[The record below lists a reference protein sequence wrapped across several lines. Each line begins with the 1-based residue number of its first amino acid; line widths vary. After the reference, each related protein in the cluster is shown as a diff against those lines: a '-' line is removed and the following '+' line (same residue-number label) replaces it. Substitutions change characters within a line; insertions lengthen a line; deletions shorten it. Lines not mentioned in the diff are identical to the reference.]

1 MYFTILSLLAVVLY
15 PIIAGLDKTKALR
28 FTLIA
33 SLTSSIVAAIAGM
46 DYFKYDFIAW
56 VVPALSTWLIFAMAH
71 KQKIL
76 LELSIYFTALVAIVL
91 VSDVATT
98 MLQSCGAYPYDN
110 FTHGGRYSLCR
121 NNILDAQKF
130 VQINILSLTFLLTS
144 FLFESWKKKGEKK
157 PWRVA
162 VAHLSFSILG
172 SLIALFAHSYH
183 EDLAI
188 GLIFLLEEAAILVG
202 ASLIQKRW
210 MAIMSGVIIGF
221 GGVYLTGLYK
231 YTYIWMILLG
241 LGLIGLVVWRL
252 VALSKKETNSI
263 KKD

>member
-1 MYFTILSLLAVVLY
+1 M
-15 PIIAGLDKTKALR
+15 
-28 FTLIA
+28 
-33 SLTSSIVAAIAGM
+33 
-46 DYFKYDFIAW
+46 
-56 VVPALSTWLIFAMAH
+56 
-71 KQKIL
+71 
-76 LELSIYFTALVAIVL
+76 
-91 VSDVATT
+91 
-98 MLQSCGAYPYDN
+98 
-110 FTHGGRYSLCR
+110 
-121 NNILDAQKF
+121 QKF
-130 VQINILSLTFLLTS
+130 IQINVLGLTFLLTS

-157 PWRVA
+157 PWRMV

-231 YTYIWMILLG
+231 YTYGETTSFNEIMKL
-241 LGLIGLVVWRL
+241 WR
-252 VALSKKETNSI
+252 KTRRDF
-263 KKD
+263 KDAFIVSFKDGQRMNY

>member
-1 MYFTILSLLAVVLY
+1 M
-15 PIIAGLDKTKALR
+15 
-28 FTLIA
+28 
-33 SLTSSIVAAIAGM
+33 
-46 DYFKYDFIAW
+46 
-56 VVPALSTWLIFAMAH
+56 
-71 KQKIL
+71 
-76 LELSIYFTALVAIVL
+76 
-91 VSDVATT
+91 
-98 MLQSCGAYPYDN
+98 
-110 FTHGGRYSLCR
+110 
-121 NNILDAQKF
+121 QKF

-144 FLFESWKKKGEKK
+144 FLFENWKKKGGKK

-162 VAHLSFSILG
+162 VAHLSFSIFG

-210 MAIMSGVIIGF
+210 MAIMSGIIIGF

-252 VALSKKETNSI
+252 VALSKKETNKI

>member
-1 MYFTILSLLAVVLY
+1 M
-15 PIIAGLDKTKALR
+15 
-28 FTLIA
+28 
-33 SLTSSIVAAIAGM
+33 
-46 DYFKYDFIAW
+46 
-56 VVPALSTWLIFAMAH
+56 
-71 KQKIL
+71 
-76 LELSIYFTALVAIVL
+76 
-91 VSDVATT
+91 
-98 MLQSCGAYPYDN
+98 
-110 FTHGGRYSLCR
+110 
-121 NNILDAQKF
+121 
-130 VQINILSLTFLLTS
+130 
-144 FLFESWKKKGEKK
+144 
-157 PWRVA
+157 A
-162 VAHLSFSILG
+162 VAHLSFSIFG